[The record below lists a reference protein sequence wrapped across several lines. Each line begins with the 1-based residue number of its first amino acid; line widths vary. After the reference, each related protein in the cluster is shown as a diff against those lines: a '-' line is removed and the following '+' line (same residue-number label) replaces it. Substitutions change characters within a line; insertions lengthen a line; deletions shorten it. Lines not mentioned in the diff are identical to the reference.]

1 MIIIF
6 FIFKIISTS
15 DPYNHVSHLDIVFAI
30 TSKSFKLT
38 ELVDSCNNFPW
49 GKTVLEKNV
58 SDSSKQVNILREF
71 LTDWRCFSTVHLKYI
86 ITIHIRI
93 RVLKER
99 HIEYKGWYLYIEM
112 SSKEKWF
119 FGPPA
124 SAGRVLRN
132 RVCPSVR
139 PSVCP

>member
-1 MIIIF
+1 MIIPF
-6 FIFKIISTS
+6 FIFKTISTS

-71 LTDWRCFSTVHLKYI
+71 LT
-86 ITIHIRI
+86 
-93 RVLKER
+93 
-99 HIEYKGWYLYIEM
+99 G
-112 SSKEKWF
+112 
-119 FGPPA
+119 
-124 SAGRVLRN
+124 
-132 RVCPSVR
+132 
-139 PSVCP
+139 